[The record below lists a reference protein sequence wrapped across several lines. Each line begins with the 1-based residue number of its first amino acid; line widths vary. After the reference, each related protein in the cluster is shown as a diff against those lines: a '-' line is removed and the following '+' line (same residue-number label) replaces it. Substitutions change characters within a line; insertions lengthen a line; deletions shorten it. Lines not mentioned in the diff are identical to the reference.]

1 MSSNEQEQVRR
12 LARRIAEQIAGE
24 RGEGESDAS
33 AQASNSNPNEVS
45 ALHAEL
51 AKLNRRLAQLEAQV
65 GGNGSDEDKI
75 RRDGAS
81 ASNGGN
87 NAKSFAHA
95 HHTHAPHLMGGGGTY
110 VSAVHPSEQR
120 FGINEA
126 VAELVDYFEAGKTCE
141 MEPGEKPCDHCGMCS
156 ARGF

>member
-12 LARRIAEQIAGE
+12 IARRIAEQIAGE
-24 RGEGESDAS
+24 RAVARDDESL
-33 AQASNSNPNEVS
+33 ASNSNPNEVS
-45 ALHAEL
+45 ALQAEL
-51 AKLNRRLAQLEAQV
+51 SKLNRRLAQLEAQV
-65 GGNGSDEDKI
+65 GGGSRDGDNI
-75 RRDGAS
+75 RREAAT
-81 ASNGGN
+81 ASNAGN
-87 NAKSFAHA
+87 GAKSIAHA
-95 HHTHAPHLMGGGGTY
+95 PHVHAPHLMGGGGTY

-141 MEPGEKPCDHCGMCS
+141 MEPGGKPCDHCGMCS